1 MMDAIKVENVW
12 KKFKI
17 PIEKSN
23 TVFERLLAVGSKTRK
38 AYKEFWALR
47 NVSFNVS
54 EGEAFGIIGRNGS
67 GKSTLLRI
75 ISKILRPDRGK
86 VISKGSMSLLLSLG
100 VGFRPELNAEENVR
114 LYSAVLGIKTNYQ
127 RTNEIFEFAELN
139 DFRKMKLKNF
149 SSGMYM
155 RLAFSIAVAVDPNI
169 LLIDEVLAVGDEEFQ
184 KKCIDKIYSFK
195 DKGKSIVFV
204 SHALES
210 VRDLC
215 DRTIFLKDGEIA
227 SIGPSQDVIEDYL
240 HDIAIKEGR
249 S

>member
-17 PIEKSN
+17 PVEKRN
-23 TVFERLLAVGSKTRK
+23 TVFERLLAVGSNTKK
-38 AYKEFWALR
+38 AYREFWALR
-47 NVSFNVS
+47 NVNFNVP
-54 EGEAFGIIGRNGS
+54 EGEALGIIGRNWS

-75 ISKILRPDRGK
+75 ISKILIPDRGT

-114 LYSAVLGIKTNYQ
+114 LYSTVLGIKANRQ
-127 RTNEIFEFAELN
+127 RINEIFEFAELN

-149 SSGMYM
+149 STGMYM
-155 RLAFSIAVAVDPNI
+155 RLAFSTIVTVDPDI
-169 LLIDEVLAVGDEEFQ
+169 ILIDEVLAVGDEEFQ
-184 KKCIDKIYSFK
+184 KKCIDKMYNFK

-210 VRDLC
+210 VRNLC
-215 DRTIFLKDGEIA
+215 NRTIFLKDGEIA
-227 SIGPSQDVIEDYL
+227 SIGPSQEVIQDYL
-240 HDIAIKEGR
+240 HDIAIK
-249 S
+249 

>member
-17 PIEKSN
+17 PVEKRN
-23 TVFERLLAVGSKTRK
+23 TVFERLLAVGSNTKK
-38 AYKEFWALR
+38 AYREFWALR
-47 NVSFNVS
+47 NVNFNVP
-54 EGEAFGIIGRNGS
+54 EGEALGIIGRNWS

-75 ISKILRPDRGK
+75 ISKILIPDRGT

-114 LYSAVLGIKTNYQ
+114 LYSTVLGIKANRQ
-127 RTNEIFEFAELN
+127 RINEIFEFAELN

-149 SSGMYM
+149 STGMYM
-155 RLAFSIAVAVDPNI
+155 RLAFSTIVTVDPDI
-169 LLIDEVLAVGDEEFQ
+169 ILIDEVLAVGDEEFQ
-184 KKCIDKIYSFK
+184 KKCLDKMYNFK

-210 VRDLC
+210 VRNLC
-215 DRTIFLKDGEIA
+215 NRTIFLKDGEIA
-227 SIGPSQDVIEDYL
+227 SIGPSQEVIQDYL
-240 HDIAIKEGR
+240 HDIAIK
-249 S
+249 